1 MFQLEGWLLPLRPL
15 ITQRR
20 PLPSILPFVVATL
33 AYPQTPMLWPV
44 VWPKRWP
51 DYRCHQHLTGISLQ
65 AIVCTGE
72 A

>member
-33 AYPQTPMLWPV
+33 ARPLTPMW
-44 VWPKRWP
+44 WP
-51 DYRCHQHLTGISLQ
+51 DCRCQQHPMGISLQ
-65 AIVCTGE
+65 AIVSTGE

>member
-20 PLPSILPFVVATL
+20 PLPPILPFVVATL
-33 AYPQTPMLWPV
+33 VRPLTPIW
-44 VWPKRWP
+44 WP
-51 DYRCHQHLTGISLQ
+51 DFRCQRHPSGISLQ
-65 AIVCTGE
+65 AIVSKGE